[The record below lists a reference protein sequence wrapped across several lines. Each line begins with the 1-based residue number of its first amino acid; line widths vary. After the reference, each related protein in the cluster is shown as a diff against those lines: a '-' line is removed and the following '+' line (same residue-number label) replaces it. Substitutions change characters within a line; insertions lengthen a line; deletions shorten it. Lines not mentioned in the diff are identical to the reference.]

1 MDKELFKTML
11 TSFMVSIALGVVIIL
26 TTGSTGLGI
35 LVYALSQAITM
46 IFMYVQEHYYANVL
60 SDKLGEYVF
69 RPIDDNDYIKISVK
83 LPDGSTASKLVSMHD
98 FDSVVESMKKVP
110 GVQVTEVSEYLS
122 RTGNEEGLVK
132 SLQYILDN

>member
-35 LVYALSQAITM
+35 LVYALAQAITM